1 MSSSQERR
9 ALASWIL
16 TGVVLVSLAL
26 ATPWATPL
34 RRVITPSV
42 PRFVV
47 IAATLVGMAQLV
59 RGIVAGFG
67 RRGGWSAAALPMALG
82 ISALLMALS
91 FLPAAAGATPRL
103 LPLIGAMSFA
113 VGAAALQRRA
123 REREGI

>member
-1 MSSSQERR
+1 MTASQERG
-9 ALASWIL
+9 ALASRLLI
-16 TGVVLVSLAL
+16 GVALVSLAV

-34 RRVITPSV
+34 RQSIAPVL

-67 RRGGWSAAALPMALG
+67 RCGGWSDAALPMALG
-82 ISALLMALS
+82 ISSLLVALS
-91 FLPAAAGATPRL
+91 FLPVEAGGAPRL
-103 LPLIGAMSFA
+103 LPLIGASSFA

>member
-1 MSSSQERR
+1 MSSRKR
-9 ALASWIL
+9 VVLASWLLI
-16 TGVVLVSLAL
+16 GVVLASLAV

-34 RRVITPSV
+34 RRSITPSL

-47 IAATLVGMAQLV
+47 ITATLVGMAQLV
-59 RGIVAGFG
+59 QGIVVGFG

-82 ISALLMALS
+82 ISALFLALS
-91 FLPAAAGATPRL
+91 FLPGATEVTPRL

-123 REREGI
+123 REREGS

>member
-9 ALASWIL
+9 VLAGWIL
-16 TGVVLVSLAL
+16 IGVVLVSLAL

-34 RRVITPSV
+34 RRSITPSV

-47 IAATLVGMAQLV
+47 ITATLVGMAQLV
-59 RGIVAGFG
+59 QGIVAGFG
-67 RRGGWSAAALPMALG
+67 RRGGRSAAALPIALG

-91 FLPAAAGATPRL
+91 FLPGEAGATPRL
-103 LPLIGAMSFA
+103 LPLIGASSFA
-113 VGAAALQRRA
+113 VGAAVLQRRT

>member
-1 MSSSQERR
+1 MTSSQERG
-9 ALASWIL
+9 ALARWFFI
-16 TGVVLVSLAL
+16 GVVLVSLAV

-34 RRVITPSV
+34 RQSITPSL

-47 IAATLVGMAQLV
+47 ITATLVGMAQLV
-59 RGIVAGFG
+59 QGIVIGFG
-67 RRGGWSAAALPMALG
+67 RRGGRSAAALPMALG

-91 FLPAAAGATPRL
+91 FLPGEAGVTPRL
-103 LPLIGAMSFA
+103 LPLIGAASFA

>member
-1 MSSSQERR
+1 MSSSQQRG
-9 ALASWIL
+9 AVASWLLI
-16 TGVVLVSLAL
+16 GVVLVSLAI

-34 RRVITPSV
+34 RRSIAPSL

-47 IAATLVGMAQLV
+47 ITATLVGMAQLV
-59 RGIVAGFG
+59 QGIVLGFG

-91 FLPAAAGATPRL
+91 FLPGAAGVTPRL
-103 LPLIGAMSFA
+103 LPLTGAMSFA